1 MHTVFRIGDIQQFE
15 HFNQCF
21 WQVNLLLT
29 NDHDEKLVALT
40 KSMRDATSGAT
51 GWYRLGQLLLTV
63 NA

>member
-1 MHTVFRIGDIQQFE
+1 MFLISG
-15 HFNQCF
+15 
-21 WQVNLLLT
+21 
-29 NDHDEKLVALT
+29 HDGHLGPRPWGSLLVALT